1 MHRDTHN
8 VNLDAELLAGL
19 PGVAALT
26 PSCELEAVAVDR
38 EDAHIHHALPV
49 SWVIEDDQELLE
61 EVFEH
66 LDVIVVD
73 AELVHRA
80 SLR

>member
-1 MHRDTHN
+1 
-8 VNLDAELLAGL
+8 
-19 PGVAALT
+19 
-26 PSCELEAVAVDR
+26 VAVDR